1 MPRVHYAIQRDL
13 DRLEQWAQVNLMSFN
28 KFNFKVLHLGHSNPP
43 ISVQVWRCKDEAQPC
58 QKGPG
63 GTGGWEA
70 GHEPAVCPCS
80 PESQPHP
87 GLHLKKCG
95 QQVNGSDPAPLLCA
109 DEASPGV
116 LRPDVEFSVQER
128 CRPVEVCP
136 EEGHTNDARDG
147 TPSL

>member
-1 MPRVHYAIQRDL
+1 MRT
-13 DRLEQWAQVNLMSFN
+13 S
-28 KFNFKVLHLGHSNPP
+28 
-43 ISVQVWRCKDEAQPC
+43 IS
-58 QKGPG
+58 
-63 GTGGWEA
+63 GGWEA

-116 LRPDVEFSVQER
+116 LRPDVESSGQER
-128 CRPVEVCP
+128 HGPVGLIFSFYFTFFFNNKGGEALEEVV
-136 EEGHTNDARDG
+136 
-147 TPSL
+147 